1 MEPIYRS
8 DGAWVGVYQ
17 DGHVFTIDGEWIGF
31 VIGREL
37 FDPQG
42 HYIGF
47 ISDDRRLLRKRMDSE
62 TRTRKESPPPPARP
76 SLPAHMP
83 LAPLMRELPF
93 HIIDVFEE
101 YGDRLNYITETH
113 PDME

>member
-17 DGHVFTIDGEWIGF
+17 EGHLFTIDGDWIGF
-31 VIGREL
+31 VIGREA

-42 HYIGF
+42 QYIGF
-47 ISDDRRLLRKRMDSE
+47 VSDDHRLLRKRTVGE
-62 TRTRKESPPPPARP
+62 ARARKESPPPPSSPR
-76 SLPAHMP
+76 LPTHMP

-101 YGDRLNYITETH
+101 YGDRLNYIAETR